1 MEGFGSDTFDLSPRG
16 GLGSTVLSLAVKKE
30 ANLDYEKEEFRRLE
44 LTVSYCIKQAVR
56 GISLVTVD
64 YMYMTAYVH
73 NFGLLKRILH
83 YCINIRP
90 DIFSTKNFVHNSVA
104 TWLIITKSLTSYYV
118 VWFNTKPGI
127 IGIARVMIFG
137 WHDLYSQLIASD
149 AAGNDSLTRTAT
161 VIVNLR
167 DKNDNSPIFSDS
179 VYDVLVGEEVQ
190 PGSVIANVSVSKRTA
205 S

>member
-1 MEGFGSDTFDLSPRG
+1 
-16 GLGSTVLSLAVKKE
+16 
-30 ANLDYEKEEFRRLE
+30 
-44 LTVSYCIKQAVR
+44 
-56 GISLVTVD
+56 
-64 YMYMTAYVH
+64 
-73 NFGLLKRILH
+73 
-83 YCINIRP
+83 
-90 DIFSTKNFVHNSVA
+90 
-104 TWLIITKSLTSYYV
+104 
-118 VWFNTKPGI
+118 
-127 IGIARVMIFG
+127 MIFG

-205 S
+205 C